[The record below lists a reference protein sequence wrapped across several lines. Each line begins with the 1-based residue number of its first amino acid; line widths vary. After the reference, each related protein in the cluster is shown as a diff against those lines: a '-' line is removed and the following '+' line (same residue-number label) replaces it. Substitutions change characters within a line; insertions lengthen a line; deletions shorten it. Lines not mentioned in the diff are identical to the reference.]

1 MVKYTSLLPIA
12 AVVWG
17 LGILTITPTYAGN
30 SFSVSQRSDRE
41 DREEAASFTL
51 RGHEQLAVGEAR
63 AALETWQAAYDIY
76 TRLGDRDGITGSLI
90 NQSLALQAL
99 GRTRRACK
107 ILLAALDV
115 TDRDW
120 CEPLPEVE
128 MVLPELAP
136 SSVNAIG
143 LRHLGDVLVSIGH
156 LERSELALTRSLEI
170 AGALN
175 AKPEIE
181 AAWLSLGN
189 THAAQYRQQRNVFD
203 RTRNSDDFARAIEA
217 VQKALNAYENADE
230 NLGASVGIRAKLNL
244 LSLLLN
250 VSSCL
255 EGVPE
260 PFGETFE
267 PTWHDVRD
275 RVSPLRIS
283 SLVEILL
290 EAPFSTALTPIEAIY
305 ARLNFA
311 RSLSQ
316 WQQNPQA
323 IEYASDA
330 LQQAFDLGNPRA
342 KAYALGILGGLYEQE
357 KNFALA
363 LELTQSAT
371 AIAQSIRAWDIA
383 YQWQYQLG
391 RIYRQ
396 LGELGDGS
404 LNF

>member
-1 MVKYTSLLPIA
+1 MPIA

-17 LGILTITPTYAGN
+17 LGILTMTPTYAVN
-30 SFSVSQRSDRE
+30 SFSLSQTSDRE
-41 DREEAASFTL
+41 EREEAASLTL
-51 RGHEQLAVGEAR
+51 RGHEELGIGEAR
-63 AALETWQAAYDIY
+63 AALETWQAAYNIY

-90 NQSLALQAL
+90 NQSLAWQAL

-115 TDRDW
+115 TDHDW

-128 MVLPELAP
+128 MVLPKWEP

-143 LRHLGDVLVSIGH
+143 LRHMGDVLRSIGH

-175 AKPEIE
+175 ATPEIE

-189 THAAQYRQQRNVFD
+189 THAAQYRQQQNLFD
-203 RTRNSDDFARAIEA
+203 RTGDTSDFDGAIEA
-217 VQKALNAYENADE
+217 VQKALNAYEKADD
-230 NLGASVGIRAKLNL
+230 NLGASVGIRAKLNR

-250 VSSCL
+250 VSRWLDS
-255 EGVPE
+255 VPD
-260 PFGETFE
+260 PIGATFE
-267 PTWHDVRD
+267 PTWRDVRD
-275 RVSPLRIS
+275 RISP
-283 SLVEILL
+283 LVEILL

-330 LQQAFDLGNPRA
+330 LEQANDLGNPRA
-342 KAYALGILGGLYEQE
+342 KAYALGILGELYEQE